1 MNLKWQHNAARNFL
15 RSSVVTWLWRK
26 CAHSQ
31 KCIFATPS
39 KDRNYRCSSNHF
51 QLWRY
56 QTAMGCP
63 HEPLAVPSCALSI
76 PGGIRLA
83 QDLPIPPSLS
93 PCPAQSLLALALPPL
108 GLGHIQPGRLNL
120 SLQTSLAG
128 WEREKGPF
136 PATFWWLAVQ
146 GCFYTF
152 QFLPQ
157 LLQRSC
163 TGLSLRC
170 ESMAMSLQN
179 SCFSSDSCILPVLRW
194 VTLQSDS
201 EPALPL

>member
-15 RSSVVTWLWRK
+15 RSSVVTWLQRK
-26 CAHSQ
+26 CANSQ
-31 KCIFATPS
+31 KRIFATPL

-63 HEPLAVPSCALSI
+63 HEPPAVPSCALSI

-93 PCPAQSLLALALPPL
+93 PFPAQSLLALTPF

-128 WEREKGPF
+128 WERETEGH
-136 PATFWWLAVQ
+136 
-146 GCFYTF
+146 F
-152 QFLPQ
+152 QPHSGDWQSRDVFTP
-157 LLQRSC
+157 
-163 TGLSLRC
+163 
-170 ESMAMSLQN
+170 
-179 SCFSSDSCILPVLRW
+179 SSSSHSFCSVHARVYP
-194 VTLQSDS
+194 
-201 EPALPL
+201 